1 MKYKVLMVA
10 FCTFCMNLA
19 FSQKLY
25 NAYTVHENGE
35 PTVFYLVD
43 VYGHKYPRYIICPDR
58 QEGNVGV
65 SVLVEHSE
73 EYKDLLRVSLGNG
86 DGAYCEKGSVY
97 VTIWDYGK
105 ELFDLYQQPYYGPS
119 KKITHKDQR
128 VKIYDECDGWLY
140 IKVMDDDGIDV
151 FGWIPPEM
159 ADSNPFGPD
168 K

>member
-1 MKYKVLMVA
+1 MKYKVLIVA

-19 FSQKLY
+19 SAQNPY

-58 QEGNVGV
+58 QECNVGV
-65 SVLVEHSE
+65 SVLVEHSK
-73 EYKDLLRVSLGNG
+73 EYKNLLMVSLGNVG
-86 DGAYCEKGSVY
+86 YSAYCEKGSVS

-105 ELFDLYQQPYYGPS
+105 EFFDLYQQPSYGSS
-119 KKITHKDQR
+119 KKITYKNQR
-128 VKIYDECDGWLY
+128 VKIYDECDSWLY
-140 IKVMDDDGIDV
+140 IKVIDDDGVEV

-159 ADSNPFGPD
+159 ADSNPYGP
-168 K
+168 